1 MKDYYLI
8 LFIFI
13 SFIISKVKTDNED
26 ETRGCVISEKEGV
39 CCWLNNNGCCAPPKE
54 GTMCTQAFT
63 NCCKIKKYDEKTNT
77 YEYEYK
83 HDYENDDES
92 ESDIPIITVDGNY
105 IKIIKFNLLLFISIL
120 F

>member
-83 HDYENDDES
+83 HEEAS
-92 ESDIPIITVDGNY
+92 Q
-105 IKIIKFNLLLFISIL
+105 K
-120 F
+120 

>member
-39 CCWLNNNGCCAPPKE
+39 CCWLNSNGWCAPPKE
-54 GTMCTQAFT
+54 YMACPDMMT
-63 NCCKIKKYDEKTNT
+63 NCCKIKKYD
-77 YEYEYK
+77 
-83 HDYENDDES
+83 
-92 ESDIPIITVDGNY
+92 
-105 IKIIKFNLLLFISIL
+105 SIL
-120 F
+120 

>member
-13 SFIISKVKTDNED
+13 SLTISQIKTNNEN

-39 CCWLNNNGCCAPPKE
+39 CCWLNSNGCCAPPIE
-54 GTMCTQAFT
+54 YTACFDMMT
-63 NCCKIKKYDEKTNT
+63 NCCKIKKYDEETNT
-77 YEYEYK
+77 YEYEYVY
-83 HDYENDDES
+83 DYDLEP
-92 ESDIPIITVDGNY
+92 ESDIPIIPVDGNY
-105 IKIIKFNLLLFISIL
+105 LTMIKFNLLIFIIIL